1 MSVRAAAALSHMPVL
16 TDNVRRRVV
25 LSMLLHAFAVVA
37 GNCCSGNFPRKLFF
51 SNGTEVPY
59 Q

>member
-1 MSVRAAAALSHMPVL
+1 MPVL